1 MTHLLCQRRRGPDRT
16 IRLFSGGGGRAGA
29 IDANPLDW
37 RARTRASCRRAPSIR
52 QRLLWERHYDER
64 AGATGRRAAS
74 AADARRPGGAS
85 AARRMAPQI
94 VPCSAPNTRRFCVLG
109 GAERRTPG
117 FLP

>member
-1 MTHLLCQRRRGPDRT
+1 MNVPVPVPVPVPAGRIGRRRLPT
-16 IRLFSGGGGRAGA
+16 
-29 IDANPLDW
+29 P
-37 RARTRASCRRAPSIR
+37 
-52 QRLLWERHYDER
+52 
-64 AGATGRRAAS
+64 
-74 AADARRPGGAS
+74 ADARRPGGAS